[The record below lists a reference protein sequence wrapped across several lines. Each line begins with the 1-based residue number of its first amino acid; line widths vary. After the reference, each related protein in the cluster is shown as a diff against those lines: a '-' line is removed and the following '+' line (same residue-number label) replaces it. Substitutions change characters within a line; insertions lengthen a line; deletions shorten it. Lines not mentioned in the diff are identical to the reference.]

1 MENEIS
7 EQIEEA
13 THYDIQD
20 LTEEDIL
27 ECDEFSGNNI
37 VHEVVDLVL

>member
-1 MENEIS
+1 LKNLKQNEIS

-20 LTEEDIL
+20 LTEDETQDFD
-27 ECDEFSGNNI
+27 ECPSSKMFD
-37 VHEVVDLVL
+37 